1 MLQQPKENQMKYIR
15 IFDYLPKDTKTV
27 FATVVLST
35 LTFQIKQDDSKATKA
50 SFPKPN
56 VSAFN
61 VLAAEKLMQNTYIV
75 KNFQSEMNKA
85 KTSKNIGTDSL
96 YSILPVKPVEK
107 NETKAAPVVKK
118 DATSAGSE
126 VKILASGKKVK
137 YIYKDGTIE
146 IREGGTLPWRNKNP
160 GALRGS
166 DKSVG
171 RANKFAVFA
180 QEEDGMAAMKD
191 LLCSDKYCN
200 LSLKAAIFKYAPP
213 HENNTTKYQ
222 SDLKKYTGLD
232 INRKIRDLNEEELER
247 VAQTIKRL
255 EGWVPGKLTV
265 IEAQKQIIDTLAR
278 QNVR

>member
-1 MLQQPKENQMKYIR
+1 MKYIK

-35 LTFQIKQDDSKATKA
+35 LTFQVKQDDSKTTDA
-50 SFPKPN
+50 SLSKPN

-61 VLAAEKLMQNTYIV
+61 ILSAEKLINNTYVI
-75 KNFQSEMNKA
+75 KSFQTEINKA
-85 KTSKNIGTDSL
+85 KHNKNIGADSL
-96 YSILPVKPVEK
+96 NDVLLVKPVEN
-107 NETKAAPVVKK
+107 NETKVDPVVEK
-118 DATSAGSE
+118 DVSNANSN
-126 VKILASGKKVK
+126 VKIIAGKKSVK

-146 IREGGTLPWRNKNP
+146 IREGGTLPWRNKNA
-160 GALRGS
+160 GALRS
-166 DKSVG
+166 ASSAVG
-171 RANKFAVFA
+171 KANKFAVFA
-180 QEEDGMAAMKD
+180 TEEEGMAAMKD
-191 LLCSDKYCN
+191 LLRSDKYCN

-213 HENNTTKYQ
+213 HENNTKKYQ

-232 INRKIRDLNEEELER
+232 ITRKIRDLNEEELER

-265 IEAQKQIIDTLAR
+265 VEAQKQIVDTLIQ

>member
-1 MLQQPKENQMKYIR
+1 MLQQPKGNQMKYIR

-35 LTFQIKQDDSKATKA
+35 LTFQIKQDDSKATKT
-50 SFPKPN
+50 SFSKPN

-61 VLAAEKLMQNTYIV
+61 MLTAEKLMQNTYTI
-75 KNFQSEMNKA
+75 KNFQSETNKPKA
-85 KTSKNIGTDSL
+85 SKNIGTDSL
-96 YSILPVKPVEK
+96 NNISPVKPFENNNQSTYVAEK
-107 NETKAAPVVKK
+107 VVSNT
-118 DATSAGSE
+118 DSE
-126 VKILASGKKVK
+126 VKIVAGKRSVK
-137 YIYKDGTIE
+137 YIYKDGTVE

-180 QEEDGMAAMKD
+180 HEEDGMEAMKA

-265 IEAQKQIIDTLAR
+265 VEAQKQIIDTLAR